1 MRSSDGYAT
10 GYNPSGQR
18 SPVPYM
24 QQSGDAVDACATPL
38 QSISSASVLRS
49 WYTCWPPK
57 PGLCWFQHEQLQGV
71 RTVQAHAT
79 GGRMR
84 TTRKSW
90 TSLL

>member
-38 QSISSASVLRS
+38 QSISSA
-49 WYTCWPPK
+49 
-57 PGLCWFQHEQLQGV
+57 LCV
-71 RTVQAHAT
+71 A
-79 GGRMR
+79 
-84 TTRKSW
+84 
-90 TSLL
+90 LLVHLLAS